1 MKVRIGIDVGGT
13 FTDAALIDNST
24 FELIST
30 AKVPTTHDAEAGV
43 AAGIVQVLNKVMK
56 ENHVA
61 PEDVVFISHGTTQAT
76 NALLEGDVVKV
87 GIVTLGKG
95 IEGTKSRSDTTMG
108 NIALTATKSLCSENE
123 YVETGTG
130 DFCENVG
137 KAITALKEKGCTAI
151 VAAEAFSVDHPEN
164 EIQVSEQCV
173 KMGVAATTTNEI
185 SKLYG
190 LKVRTRT
197 AVVNASIMPKM
208 LEAASMTEQSIFFV
222 FIIKI
227 LII

>member
-151 VAAEAFSVDHPEN
+151 AACCQRTAGISLSRAAAFAAVLRPP
-164 EIQVSEQCV
+164 
-173 KMGVAATTTNEI
+173 AATGSCPPAWRPDRPPAPPPPSRQNLRSVLRTFLLCGYRKLCS
-185 SKLYG
+185 SKAL
-190 LKVRTRT
+190 
-197 AVVNASIMPKM
+197 
-208 LEAASMTEQSIFFV
+208 
-222 FIIKI
+222 
-227 LII
+227 